1 MTLPTSDQTV
11 IDHTSIDPTLDWQ
24 NDDEYDR
31 RFAGIGRL
39 YGATAFAQFEQAH
52 VMVVGVGGVG
62 SWAAEALAR
71 TGIGQI
77 TLVDMDILVAS
88 NVNRQLPALSQTLGM
103 EKIRA
108 MAERL
113 LAINPRIKLNLIDD
127 FLTAENVTTLL
138 AEPPTVVLDCIDDV
152 KAKIALILHCRFN
165 KIPLIV
171 AGGAGGKIDPLK
183 IRVADLART
192 ESDPLL
198 AKIRSK
204 LRREYN
210 MCKKPKDKFGVTCVY
225 SVEQPYQPE
234 VCNTGGLQCGG
245 YGSATAMTASVGLVA
260 VAEVLKK
267 IQK

>member
-1 MTLPTSDQTV
+1 MTLPL
-11 IDHTSIDPTLDWQ
+11 PTESLGDWQ
-24 NDDEYDR
+24 HDDEYDR

-39 YGATAFAQFEQAH
+39 YGAAAFAQFEQAH

-71 TGIGQI
+71 TGVGII
-77 TLVDMDILVAS
+77 TLIDLDLLVAS
-88 NVNRQLPALSQTLGM
+88 NVNRQLPALTQTLGM

-113 LAINPRIKLNLIDD
+113 HAINPRITVHLVDE
-127 FLTAENVTTLL
+127 FLSADNVAAVL
-138 AEPPTVVLDCIDDV
+138 AQPPTVVLDCIDDV
-152 KAKIALILHCRFN
+152 KAKIALILHCRFH
-165 KIPLIV
+165 KIPLVV

-192 ESDPLL
+192 ECDPLL

-204 LRREYN
+204 LRRDYN

-225 SVEQPYQPE
+225 SIEQPYQPE
-234 VCNTGGLQCGG
+234 ACSAGGLQCGG

-267 IQK
+267 ISNVRPSATAL